1 MILSCFTCKSWVLNL
16 QCSIKRILNAVIWTA
31 TPSYFKNIT
40 EKFLYIKTK
49 RAHVNLRI
57 TKKKKL
63 IKKVVV
69 RKRLYTRIRAS
80 HVKIK
85 MAVNYSCLSIS
96 CLYSYSY
103 SNKKAKVT
111 ICS

>member
-1 MILSCFTCKSWVLNL
+1 MLYKTYTHL
-16 QCSIKRILNAVIWTA
+16 KRNVAIIV
-31 TPSYFKNIT
+31 
-40 EKFLYIKTK
+40 
-49 RAHVNLRI
+49 RI
-57 TKKKKL
+57 
-63 IKKVVV
+63 
-69 RKRLYTRIRAS
+69 S